1 MIFKAK
7 QNKNNS
13 YFTKKPFFLITPKT
27 IGLVGAIL
35 AIALVFG
42 YFWHQVAYLI
52 NPPRLEITRPSADFT
67 TKNKSVEIVG
77 QTNRDVL
84 LTINGKEVY
93 VDDKG
98 NFSSMINLDLG
109 LNILKVEAKDRS
121 GKINTFIRK
130 IVLTK

>member
-1 MIFKAK
+1 MIFKTK
-7 QNKNNS
+7 ENKNNS
-13 YFTKKPFFLITPKT
+13 YFIKKPFLLITPKT

-52 NPPRLEITRPSADFT
+52 NPPRLEITRPSSDFT

-77 QTNRDVL
+77 QTNRDVF

-130 IVLTK
+130 IVVTK